1 MSVTET
7 GGLTVI
13 TGASSGIGAVYADR
27 LAAEGRSLLLV
38 ARRRERLEQL
48 AADLSSRHGGS
59 VQTMV
64 ADLEQPQDLARLE
77 ARLESERI
85 AMLVNNAGGGSLGP
99 TARSA
104 ADRLERLIRLNI
116 VALTRLSVAAL
127 AGFRERNAG
136 TLVNLGSIVAHAPS
150 AGAAVYSGT
159 KAYVA
164 NFTRSLQLE
173 YADSAV
179 RIQLV
184 MPGPIRTEFFSSQ
197 GMSDSIFPDSSFLTA
212 EQLVDAA
219 LAGLAAG
226 ETVTS
231 PSMTNPEAWDALE
244 AARQHYLAS
253 TFSGQ
258 VAPRYHRP
266 TEPAA

>member
-1 MSVTET
+1 MNTAERA
-7 GGLTVI
+7 GMTVV

-27 LAAEGRSLLLV
+27 LAAEGRALLLV
-38 ARRRERLEQL
+38 ARRQDRLHEL
-48 AADLSSRHGGS
+48 AADLSSRHGTS
-59 VQTMV
+59 VETMV

-77 ARLESERI
+77 ARLESEPI
-85 AMLVNNAGGGSLGP
+85 AMLVNHAGAGSLGP
-99 TARSA
+99 TARST
-104 ADRLERLIRLNI
+104 ADKQEQLIRLNI
-116 VALTRLSVAAL
+116 VALTRLSLAAL
-127 AGFRERNAG
+127 AGFRARNAG
-136 TLVNLGSIVAHAPS
+136 VLVNIGSIIAHAPS
-150 AGAAVYSGT
+150 AGAAAYSGS

-173 YADSAV
+173 YAEGPI

-197 GMSDSIFPDSSFLTA
+197 GMSDSVFPDTSFLTA

-219 LAGLAAG
+219 LAGLSAG
-226 ETVTS
+226 EAVTS
-231 PSMTNPEAWDALE
+231 PSMAEPETWDALE

-258 VAPRYHRP
+258 VAPRYYRP

>member
-1 MSVTET
+1 MSVIES

-13 TGASSGIGAVYADR
+13 TGASSGIGALYADR
-27 LAAEGRSLLLV
+27 LAAQGRALLLV
-38 ARRRERLEQL
+38 ARRQERLERL
-48 AADLSSRHGGS
+48 ATDLTAAHGVS
-59 VQTMV
+59 IEIMV

-77 ARLESERI
+77 TRLQNDRI
-85 AMLVNNAGGGSLGP
+85 AMLVNNAGGGSLGL
-99 TARSA
+99 TAQSS

-136 TLVNLGSIVAHAPS
+136 TLVNLGSIIAHAPS

-173 YADSAV
+173 HAESAI

-197 GMSDSIFPDSSFLTA
+197 GMSDTVFPDTTFLTA

-219 LAGLAAG
+219 LVGLWAGEAVTNPSMANPETWEALETARQQYLAA
-226 ETVTS
+226 
-231 PSMTNPEAWDALE
+231 
-244 AARQHYLAS
+244 

-258 VAPRYHRP
+258 VAPRYR
-266 TEPAA
+266 TPAPSH